1 MRLSNV
7 DIESAMR
14 RVADRRIEEAM
25 REGKFDNLTG
35 KGQPLELEPMP
46 ADENARLTW
55 WALKILRQNDVI
67 PDEVRWRKTIDLL
80 RERLHSCR
88 TEETVRSLTAQ
99 INTLILKVNT
109 LGTNVLTHPLA
120 PLSEA
125 DELQFFRLRTAPS
138 ASA

>member
-1 MRLSNV
+1 MRLNHV
-7 DIESAMR
+7 DLESAMR

-25 REGKFDNLTG
+25 REGKFDNLPG

-55 WALKILRQNDVI
+55 WALKIFRQNDVI

-88 TEETVRSLTAQ
+88 SEETVRSLTAQ
-99 INTLILKVNT
+99 INALILKVNT
-109 LGTNVLTHPLA
+109 LGTNALTHPLA
-120 PLSEA
+120 PL
-125 DELQFFRLRTAPS
+125 
-138 ASA
+138 